1 MVNKKEYLRV
11 LFFFCSTWN
20 VLSEVLTLCRQ
31 KYSNTNPDYKGEALL
46 TGIYH
51 DCVFLVSE
59 SFCEPDLIEVS
70 KRLRFQG
77 HSVVIFKQVD

>member
-1 MVNKKEYLRV
+1 
-11 LFFFCSTWN
+11 
-20 VLSEVLTLCRQ
+20 
-31 KYSNTNPDYKGEALL
+31 
-46 TGIYH
+46 
-51 DCVFLVSE
+51 VFLVSE

>member
-1 MVNKKEYLRV
+1 MVNEKRV
-11 LFFFCSTWN
+11 PSGTLFFCSAWN

-31 KYSNTNPDYKGEALL
+31 KYSAINPDYKVEALL

-51 DCVFLVSE
+51 DCVCLVSE
-59 SFCEPDLIEVS
+59 NFCEPDLIEVS

>member
-1 MVNKKEYLRV
+1 MVNKKEYLKV
-11 LFFFCSTWN
+11 LFFCSTWN

-51 DCVFLVSE
+51 DCVFLVSKN
-59 SFCEPDLIEVS
+59 FRGADLIEVS